1 MERPPQAANAVVSR
15 EYVTHAKLLRGFH
28 ALVAELGGD
37 PDALLAAAGI
47 TGEAIAA
54 PLAMIPVRALGELL
68 EDSAAVL
75 GCPDLGMRLA
85 ERHDMRPLLGP
96 LERMFDTAP
105 TIGDAL
111 RGCMD
116 HMSAFNSG
124 LVMELGDEPTTG
136 RQLLDFRL
144 LDGLALFPQ
153 MIELLLLL
161 THNSVI
167 WLSAG
172 FAQSRTVWL
181 SHLAISPPVAYAR
194 RFNAVI
200 EFGQEYDGL
209 LFGERDLAARVSDQ
223 GPEPYV
229 SARQVLSRHFPSRRN
244 EVDMQVR
251 QAVFRVLT
259 RSGDC
264 TRQNV
269 ARVLGFQ
276 ERTLNR
282 HLSKRGTSFE
292 AIRDEVRRD
301 LAFRY
306 LARVDLPLTEVAGRL
321 GYSEL
326 AVLSR
331 CCQRW
336 FGTSPRRLRQSLQVS
351 RRLPAAGAVQN
362 RLAA

>member
-1 MERPPQAANAVVSR
+1 
-15 EYVTHAKLLRGFH
+15 
-28 ALVAELGGD
+28 
-37 PDALLAAAGI
+37 
-47 TGEAIAA
+47 
-54 PLAMIPVRALGELL
+54 
-68 EDSAAVL
+68 
-75 GCPDLGMRLA
+75 
-85 ERHDMRPLLGP
+85 
-96 LERMFDTAP
+96 
-105 TIGDAL
+105 
-111 RGCMD
+111 
-116 HMSAFNSG
+116 
-124 LVMELGDEPTTG
+124 
-136 RQLLDFRL
+136 
-144 LDGLALFPQ
+144 
-153 MIELLLLL
+153 
-161 THNSVI
+161 
-167 WLSAG
+167 
-172 FAQSRTVWL
+172 
-181 SHLAISPPVAYAR
+181 
-194 RFNAVI
+194 
-200 EFGQEYDGL
+200 
-209 LFGERDLAARVSDQ
+209 
-223 GPEPYV
+223 
-229 SARQVLSRHFPSRRN
+229 
-244 EVDMQVR
+244 MQVR

-351 RRLPAAGAVQN
+351 RRLPAVGAVQN